1 LKESEF
7 YVIIIIMI
15 KPKRKDKMRVILA
28 SKSPRRKEIFGAYA
42 EKCGFS
48 FDIITRETDEEL
60 FGEHPVTGVRT
71 LAERK
76 GAAVAAEYPE
86 ALVVSSD
93 TLVELGGKPLG
104 KPIDE
109 NDAYEMLRELSGK
122 THNVHTGIALTL
134 GDKVYSGVATTEV
147 TFRELT
153 DGEIHAYIATGEP
166 MDKAG
171 AYGIQGKGGS
181 LVAGYNGEF
190 DTVVG
195 FNMTL
200 LQRLIKEAIGDV
212 SLLSEGKN
220 D

>member
-1 LKESEF
+1 MK
-7 YVIIIIMI
+7 
-15 KPKRKDKMRVILA
+15 VILA

-42 EKCGFS
+42 EECGFR

-60 FGEHPVTGVRT
+60 FGEHPMTGVKT

-76 GAAVAAEYPE
+76 GAAVAAEYPD

-104 KPIDE
+104 KPVDE
-109 NDAYEMLRELSGK
+109 NDAYGMLRELSGK

-134 GDKVYSGVATTEV
+134 GERVYSGVATTEV
-147 TFRELT
+147 TFRDLT
-153 DGEIHAYIATGEP
+153 DEEIRAYVATGEP

-171 AYGIQGKGGS
+171 AYGIQGKGGN

-200 LQRLIKEAIGDV
+200 LRKLIDEAVGDV
-212 SLLSEGKN
+212 SLLSEGSN

>member
-1 LKESEF
+1 MK
-7 YVIIIIMI
+7 
-15 KPKRKDKMRVILA
+15 VILA

-42 EKCGFS
+42 EECGFS

-60 FGEHPVTGVRT
+60 FGEHPRTGVKT

-76 GAAVAAEYPE
+76 GAAVAVEYPD

-104 KPIDE
+104 KPVDE
-109 NDAYEMLRELSGK
+109 EDACAMLRELSGK
-122 THNVHTGIALTL
+122 THNVHTGIALSL
-134 GDKVYSGVATTEV
+134 GGKVYSGVATTEV
-147 TFRELT
+147 TFRALT
-153 DGEIHAYIATGEP
+153 DEEISAYVATGEP

-200 LQRLIKEAIGDV
+200 LRALMREAVGDASV
-212 SLLSEGKN
+212 LAEGGN

>member
-1 LKESEF
+1 MK
-7 YVIIIIMI
+7 
-15 KPKRKDKMRVILA
+15 VILA

-42 EKCGFS
+42 EECGFS

-60 FGEHPVTGVRT
+60 FGEHPRTGVKT

-76 GAAVAAEYPE
+76 GAAVAAEYPD

-104 KPIDE
+104 KPVDE
-109 NDAYEMLRELSGK
+109 EDACSMLRELSGK

-134 GDKVYSGVATTEV
+134 GGKVYSGVATTQV
-147 TFRELT
+147 TFRALT
-153 DGEIHAYIATGEP
+153 DEEIFAYVATGEP

-200 LQRLIKEAIGDV
+200 LRSLMREAVGDTS
-212 SLLSEGKN
+212 SLAEGGN

>member
-1 LKESEF
+1 
-7 YVIIIIMI
+7 
-15 KPKRKDKMRVILA
+15 
-28 SKSPRRKEIFGAYA
+28 
-42 EKCGFS
+42 
-48 FDIITRETDEEL
+48 
-60 FGEHPVTGVRT
+60 
-71 LAERK
+71 
-76 GAAVAAEYPE
+76 
-86 ALVVSSD
+86 
-93 TLVELGGKPLG
+93 
-104 KPIDE
+104 
-109 NDAYEMLRELSGK
+109 
-122 THNVHTGIALTL
+122 
-134 GDKVYSGVATTEV
+134 
-147 TFRELT
+147 
-153 DGEIHAYIATGEP
+153 

>member
-1 LKESEF
+1 MK
-7 YVIIIIMI
+7 I
-15 KPKRKDKMRVILA
+15 ILA
-28 SKSPRRKEIFGAYA
+28 SKSPRRKEIFGAFA
-42 EKCGFS
+42 EECGFR
-48 FDIITRETDEEL
+48 FEIITRETDEEL
-60 FGEHPVTGVRT
+60 FGEHPMTGVRT

-76 GAAVAAEYPE
+76 GAAVAAEYPM

-93 TLVELGGKPLG
+93 TLVELDGIPLG

-109 NDAYEMLRELSGK
+109 NDACRMLRDLSGK

-153 DGEIHAYIATGEP
+153 EEEIRAYVATGEP

-200 LQRLIKEAIGDV
+200 LHRLVKEAVGDEAR
-212 SLLSEGKN
+212 LAEEAN

>member
-1 LKESEF
+1 MK
-7 YVIIIIMI
+7 I
-15 KPKRKDKMRVILA
+15 ILA
-28 SKSPRRKEIFGAYA
+28 SKSPRRKEIFGAFA
-42 EKCGFS
+42 EECGFR
-48 FDIITRETDEEL
+48 FEIITRETDEEL
-60 FGEHPVTGVRT
+60 FGEHPMTGVRT

-76 GAAVAAEYPE
+76 GAAVAAEYPT

-93 TLVELGGKPLG
+93 TLVELDGIPLG

-109 NDAYEMLRELSGK
+109 NDACRMLRDLSGK

-153 DGEIHAYIATGEP
+153 EDEICAYVATGEP

-200 LQRLIKEAIGDV
+200 LRRLVKEAVGGEARLAEDA
-212 SLLSEGKN
+212 N

>member
-1 LKESEF
+1 MK
-7 YVIIIIMI
+7 
-15 KPKRKDKMRVILA
+15 VILA

-42 EKCGFS
+42 EECGFS

-60 FGEHPVTGVRT
+60 FGEHPRTGVKT

-76 GAAVAAEYPE
+76 GAAVAAEYPD

-104 KPIDE
+104 KPVDE
-109 NDAYEMLRELSGK
+109 EDACSMLRELSGK

-134 GDKVYSGVATTEV
+134 GGKVYSGVATTEV
-147 TFRELT
+147 TFRALAEE
-153 DGEIHAYIATGEP
+153 EIRAYVATGEP

-200 LQRLIKEAIGDV
+200 LRSLMREAVGDTS
-212 SLLSEGKN
+212 SLAEGGN

>member
-1 LKESEF
+1 MK
-7 YVIIIIMI
+7 
-15 KPKRKDKMRVILA
+15 VILA

-42 EKCGFS
+42 RECGFS

-60 FGEHPVTGVRT
+60 FGEHPRTGVRT

-76 GAAVAAEYPE
+76 GAAVAAEYPD

-93 TLVELGGKPLG
+93 TLVELGGIPLG
-104 KPIDE
+104 KPVDE
-109 NDAYEMLRELSGK
+109 ADACRMLRELSGK
-122 THNVHTGIALTL
+122 THNVHTGIAVTFN
-134 GDKVYSGVATTEV
+134 GVVHSGVATTEV

-153 DGEIHAYIATGEP
+153 DDEIRAYVSTGEP

-200 LQRLIKEAIGDV
+200 LRALIKDAVGDIA
-212 SLLSEGKN
+212 SLAEET
-220 D
+220 DD

>member
-1 LKESEF
+1 MK
-7 YVIIIIMI
+7 I
-15 KPKRKDKMRVILA
+15 ILA
-28 SKSPRRKEIFGAYA
+28 SKSPRRKEIFGAFA
-42 EKCGFS
+42 EECGFR
-48 FDIITRETDEEL
+48 FEIITRETDEEL
-60 FGEHPVTGVRT
+60 FGEHPMTGVRT

-76 GAAVAAEYPE
+76 GAAVAAEYPM

-93 TLVELGGKPLG
+93 TLVELDGIPLG

-109 NDAYEMLRELSGK
+109 NDACRMLRDLSGK

-153 DGEIHAYIATGEP
+153 EDEIRAYVATGEP

-200 LQRLIKEAIGDV
+200 LHRLVKEAVGDEAR
-212 SLLSEGKN
+212 LAEEAN

>member
-1 LKESEF
+1 MK
-7 YVIIIIMI
+7 I
-15 KPKRKDKMRVILA
+15 ILA
-28 SKSPRRKEIFGAYA
+28 SKSPRRKEIFGAFA
-42 EKCGFS
+42 EECGFR
-48 FDIITRETDEEL
+48 FEIITRETDEEL
-60 FGEHPVTGVRT
+60 FGEHPMTGVRT

-76 GAAVAAEYPE
+76 GAAVAAEYPM

-93 TLVELGGKPLG
+93 TLVELDGIPLG

-109 NDAYEMLRELSGK
+109 NDACRMLRDLSGK

-153 DGEIHAYIATGEP
+153 EDEIRAYVATGEP

-200 LQRLIKEAIGDV
+200 LRRLVKEAVGDEAR
-212 SLLSEGKN
+212 LAEEAN

>member
-1 LKESEF
+1 
-7 YVIIIIMI
+7 
-15 KPKRKDKMRVILA
+15 MRIILA
-28 SKSPRRKEIFGAYA
+28 SKSPRRKEIFSAFA
-42 EKCGFS
+42 RECGFR

-60 FGEHPVTGVRT
+60 FGEHPRTGVKT

-76 GAAVAAEYPE
+76 GAAVAAEYPD

-93 TLVELGGKPLG
+93 TLVELGGVPLG

-109 NDAYEMLRELSGK
+109 NDACRMLRELSGK
-122 THNVHTGIALTL
+122 THNVHTGIALTIN
-134 GDKVYSGVATTEV
+134 GRVYSGVATTEV
-147 TFRELT
+147 TFRELD
-153 DGEIHAYIATGEP
+153 DGEIRAYVATGEP

-200 LQRLIKEAIGDV
+200 LRRLISEAIGDTR
-212 SLLSEGKN
+212 LLGGEKN

>member
-1 LKESEF
+1 MK
-7 YVIIIIMI
+7 I
-15 KPKRKDKMRVILA
+15 ILA
-28 SKSPRRKEIFGAYA
+28 SKSPRRREIFGAYA
-42 EKCGFS
+42 KSVGFS

-60 FGEHPVTGVRT
+60 FGEHPMTGVRT

-93 TLVELGGKPLG
+93 TLVELDGVPLG
-104 KPIDE
+104 KPIDKE
-109 NDAYEMLRELSGK
+109 DARRMLRELSGK

-134 GDKVYSGVATTEV
+134 GDRVFSGVSTTEV

-153 DGEIHAYIATGEP
+153 DDEIRAYVATGGP
-166 MDKAG
+166 MHKAG

-181 LVAGYNGEF
+181 LVAGYKGEF

-200 LQRLIKEAIGDV
+200 LRRLVKEAVGDEG
-212 SLLSEGKN
+212 SLAEEAN